1 MIRLKTLLVE
11 VASGNGIT
19 KENLANAKQIVNGLL
34 KRGFSSTEAISLAG
48 NMSVESMNVSTS
60 KWFDTSISDGTAYG
74 LMQWQSD
81 RLTALKAFA
90 KYKGTG
96 ISSLS
101 TQLDFAKFELK
112 DCYLLYPTD
121 KTKKLKQ
128 QLIPGIPVGLVYIVD
143 EKGKPS
149 IPRHFTPARTEV
161 MDFNRS
167 ITGTVGDTAAKL
179 CDNVFRP
186 TGQYAHKD
194 WRVENAIAISN
205 YITNGVVPKDNSSKT
220 TKTKANDDTKSVT
233 SKIYTIKP
241 GETLGGIANKNN
253 TTVDNIIKKN
263 PGLKPTKLQIGQKIK
278 I

>member
-19 KENLANAKQIVNGLL
+19 KENLANAKQIVNGLI

-48 NMSVESMNVSTS
+48 NMSVESSENGV
-60 KWFDTSISDGTAYG
+60 WFDTAASDGTAYG

-121 KTKKLKQ
+121 KTKKIKE
-128 QLIPGIPVGLVYIVD
+128 QLIPGIPVGLVYIVNS
-143 EKGKPS
+143 KGKPS
-149 IPRHFTPARTEV
+149 IPRHFTAADTETKN
-161 MDFNRS
+161 FKLS
-167 ITGTVGDTAAKL
+167 IKGTIKDTTAAL
-179 CDNVFRP
+179 TANVFRP
-186 TGQYAHKD
+186 SIPHVDQRIA
-194 WRVENAIAISN
+194 NAIAISN
-205 YITNGVVPKDNSSKT
+205 YITNGVAPKDNSSKT
-220 TKTKANDDTKSVT
+220 TKTNANDDTKSVT
-233 SKIYTIKP
+233 SKVYIIKS
-241 GETLGGIANKNN
+241 GDTLGGIANKNN

-263 PGLKPTKLQIGQKIK
+263 PGLKPNKISIGQKIE